1 MQKALVYV
9 AHKSSALGRRAL
21 WLVAAL
27 VVAVVLV
34 RATAWYGSLYQ
45 KFTDNDPGRGAAV
58 VSADVFGDKFQQ
70 VKYLEQGW
78 TASDS
83 LWFYSTT
90 QGSNLLPYDFFLHVE
105 QEKAPQPFRAPENI
119 NRYRYLPQRPT
130 KSNPDG
136 LPLGMVADTYRGK
149 KYMGFTCAACHT
161 TQVNYQGVGIRI
173 DGGPGAADMDGF
185 MNDLWRALAATKTDP
200 AKRQRFVVAVKN
212 SGNYNDEAEIL
223 RDLDIYTLRMEAYSF
238 FNDSFKHNDDGS
250 VTPVPYGYARL
261 DAFGRI
267 YNRVLEHVLN
277 PEALREILTGALPLD
292 QSQALLEKMKPVLT
306 SENRDHLMERL
317 VALLSIEQRR
327 TLRDRVFNPPNAPV
341 SYPFLWDIPQHDY
354 VQWNGIGANGGVGP
368 IGRNAG
374 EVIGVFGTLDWQQ
387 KKGWTVSSVL
397 GGQGFGDTHI
407 SFQSSVNVHNLR
419 QLEDR
424 LWSLQSPRWE
434 DPAAGLPAIDPAKR
448 DRGEKLFVEH
458 CAACHANIDRSSSSR
473 RIVAHMDKV
482 SAAGTDPTMANNS
495 VQYNGFSGIL
505 RNMYMKAGV
514 GAVLLNTKAP
524 VAAILTT
531 ATENVVATPSPDK
544 WWFTRAAEWAV
555 DLFNEYTGNDIKP
568 SVKAGNYTPD
578 TTAAPFQSLQAYKG
592 RALNG
597 IWATAPY
604 LHNGSVPTLYDLLLP
619 AADRPKKFR
628 VGSREFEVKKVGL
641 KHGESDY
648 DGFLFDTS
656 QFTNSNAGHE
666 YGTKMTDQQRWDL
679 VEYLKSL

>member
-1 MQKALVYV
+1 MKKAFVYLV
-9 AHKSSALGRRAL
+9 HKIGALGRRAL
-21 WLVAAL
+21 WLAAAL
-27 VVAVVLV
+27 LVAVLLV

-58 VSADVFGDKFQQ
+58 VSADVFGDKFHQ

-78 TASDS
+78 TAADS

-130 KSNPDG
+130 TSNPDG
-136 LPLGMVADTYRGK
+136 LPLGMVADTYLGK

-161 TQVNYQGVGIRI
+161 TQVNYNGVGIRI

-200 AKRQRFVVAVKN
+200 AKRQRFVAAVKN
-212 SGNYNDEAEIL
+212 SGNYSDEAEIL
-223 RDLDIYTLRMEAYSF
+223 RDLDVYTLRMEAYNF
-238 FNDSFKHNDDGS
+238 FNDSFKRNDDGT

-277 PEALREILTGALPLD
+277 PDALREILTGALPLE

-306 SENRDHLMERL
+306 SKNRDHLMERL
-317 VALLSIEQRR
+317 VALLSIDQRR
-327 TLRDRVFNPPNAPV
+327 ALRDRVFNPPNAPV

-387 KKGWTVSSVL
+387 KKGWTISSVL
-397 GGQGFGDTHI
+397 GGQGFGETHI

-458 CAACHANIDRSSSSR
+458 CATCHANIDRSSDSR

-482 SAAGTDPTMANNS
+482 SAVGTDAAMTNNS
-495 VQYNGFSGIL
+495 VKYDGFSGIL

-568 SVKAGNYTPD
+568 SVKSGDYTPD
-578 TTAAPFQSLQAYKG
+578 TTAAPFQSLQSYKG

-628 VGSREFEVKKVGL
+628 VGSRELDVKKVGL
-641 KHGESDY
+641 KHGESEY

-666 YGTKMTDQQRWDL
+666 YGTKLTDPQREDL

>member
-1 MQKALVYV
+1 MAHLV
-9 AHKSSALGRRAL
+9 K
-21 WLVAAL
+21 
-27 VVAVVLV
+27 
-34 RATAWYGSLYQ
+34 
-45 KFTDNDPGRGAAV
+45 
-58 VSADVFGDKFQQ
+58 
-70 VKYLEQGW
+70 
-78 TASDS
+78 
-83 LWFYSTT
+83 
-90 QGSNLLPYDFFLHVE
+90 LP
-105 QEKAPQPFRAPENI
+105 
-119 NRYRYLPQRPT
+119 
-130 KSNPDG
+130 
-136 LPLGMVADTYRGK
+136 
-149 KYMGFTCAACHT
+149 
-161 TQVNYQGVGIRI
+161 
-173 DGGPGAADMDGF
+173 
-185 MNDLWRALAATKTDP
+185 
-200 AKRQRFVVAVKN
+200 
-212 SGNYNDEAEIL
+212 
-223 RDLDIYTLRMEAYSF
+223 
-238 FNDSFKHNDDGS
+238 
-250 VTPVPYGYARL
+250 
-261 DAFGRI
+261 
-267 YNRVLEHVLN
+267 
-277 PEALREILTGALPLD
+277 
-292 QSQALLEKMKPVLT
+292 
-306 SENRDHLMERL
+306 
-317 VALLSIEQRR
+317 IEQRR
-327 TLRDRVFNPPNAPV
+327 ALRDRIFNPPNAPV

-374 EVIGVFGTLDWQQ
+374 EVIGVFGTLDWKQ
-387 KKGWTVSSVL
+387 KKGWSLYAFL
-397 GGQGFGDTHI
+397 GGQGLGDTHI

-448 DRGEKLFVEH
+448 DRGEKLFVEQ
-458 CAACHANIDRSSSSR
+458 CAACHANIDRTSSSR

-482 SAAGTDPTMANNS
+482 SAVGTDAAMANNS
-495 VQYNGFSGIL
+495 VKYDGFSGIL
-505 RNMYMKAGV
+505 RNLYMKAGV

-555 DLFNEYTGNDIKP
+555 DLFNEYTGNAIKP
-568 SVKAGNYTPD
+568 SVKAGDYTPD

-628 VGSREFEVKKVGL
+628 VGSRELDVKKVGL
-641 KHGESDY
+641 RHGESEY

-666 YGTKMTDQQRWDL
+666 YGTKMTEEQRWDL